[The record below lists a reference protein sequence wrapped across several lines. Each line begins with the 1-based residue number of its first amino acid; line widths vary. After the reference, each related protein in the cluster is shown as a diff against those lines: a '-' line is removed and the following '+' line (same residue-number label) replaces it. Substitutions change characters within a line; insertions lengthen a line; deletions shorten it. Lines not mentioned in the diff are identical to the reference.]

1 MGGTEVGRGV
11 TANSRRTG
19 IPVLYDQCAPNGS
32 ERLLY
37 LADVGTM
44 VWIDKPADGG
54 LTQTEAFGQGD
65 VGHALLAH
73 RPVQGDLGCGKGGN
87 GNIVLALRD
96 GTWEWNV
103 LTQAAVGAV
112 CAHERVLGHCEGLG
126 PVFT

>member
-19 IPVLYDQCAPNGS
+19 LPVLYDQCAPNGS
-32 ERLLY
+32 ERLLD

-65 VGHALLAH
+65 VGNTLLAH
-73 RPVQGDLGCGKGGN
+73 GPVQGHLGCRKW
-87 GNIVLALRD
+87 
-96 GTWEWNV
+96 GTG
-103 LTQAAVGAV
+103 T
-112 CAHERVLGHCEGLG
+112 
-126 PVFT
+126 